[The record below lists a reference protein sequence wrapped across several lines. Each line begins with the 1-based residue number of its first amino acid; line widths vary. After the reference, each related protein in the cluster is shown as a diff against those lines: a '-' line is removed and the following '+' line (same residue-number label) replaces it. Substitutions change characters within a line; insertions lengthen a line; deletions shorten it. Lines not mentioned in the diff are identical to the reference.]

1 MVYYV
6 KKNNTLIKLKDT
18 VSYLYGIWYLFVRR
32 DILHLRWQQLFSERL
47 YLLCSCLRWVVGAS
61 KYIIVLFTR
70 PFL

>member
-32 DILHLRWQQLFSERL
+32 DILHLRWQQLFTERV
-47 YLLCSCLRWVVGAS
+47 YLLYSCVGGMVGAS
-61 KYIIVLFTR
+61 KYI
-70 PFL
+70 